1 MKIKIGTDF
10 SGIGSPEQALKNL
23 NIDFESIFACEIDKY
38 ARNSFQAI
46 HETKTMYEDITKR
59 EHGEVPQLDLY
70 VAGFPCQSFSIAGKR
85 KGFEE
90 TRGTLFFDVAQFI
103 KTNQPKMFILEN
115 VKGLLSHESGRTF
128 QTITDVLS
136 NGGGTVNGQM
146 SFPVFDDGL
155 GYHIFYKV
163 LNSKNFGIPQNRERI
178 FICGFKDYKQF
189 SFPKPINLELKL
201 KDVLQDNPDSKFSI
215 QEIKE
220 KFYLSSK
227 QRNFLSNYKRGIGF
241 TDPNKKN
248 VANCIVAG
256 YHKIPGDGEYIK
268 VPEKYY
274 LSKKAIKRVM
284 ESNFDDEKPMDFS
297 RQDYKEN
304 GICKTL
310 KVGGDVPC
318 FVSNIDQ
325 PKRLYQYNNSSR
337 DGRWVYDKDG
347 ISPCL
352 MAGMGMGGGIVPSIE
367 NENVKE
373 IKNSKIRRLTPL
385 ECWRLQGFSDEAYF
399 KAAKISSDTQ
409 LYKQAGNSITVDVMM
424 HLLNKLL

>member
-1 MKIKIGTDF
+1 
-10 SGIGSPEQALKNL
+10 
-23 NIDFESIFACEIDKY
+23 
-38 ARNSFQAI
+38 
-46 HETKTMYEDITKR
+46 
-59 EHGEVPQLDLY
+59 
-70 VAGFPCQSFSIAGKR
+70 
-85 KGFEE
+85 
-90 TRGTLFFDVAQFI
+90 
-103 KTNQPKMFILEN
+103 
-115 VKGLLSHESGRTF
+115 
-128 QTITDVLS
+128 
-136 NGGGTVNGQM
+136 
-146 SFPVFDDGL
+146 
-155 GYHIFYKV
+155 
-163 LNSKNFGIPQNRERI
+163 
-178 FICGFKDYKQF
+178 
-189 SFPKPINLELKL
+189 
-201 KDVLQDNPDSKFSI
+201 
-215 QEIKE
+215 
-220 KFYLSSK
+220 
-227 QRNFLSNYKRGIGF
+227 
-241 TDPNKKN
+241 
-248 VANCIVAG
+248 
-256 YHKIPGDGEYIK
+256 
-268 VPEKYY
+268 
-274 LSKKAIKRVM
+274 M

-352 MAGMGMGGGIVPSIE
+352 IAGMGMGGGIVPSIE